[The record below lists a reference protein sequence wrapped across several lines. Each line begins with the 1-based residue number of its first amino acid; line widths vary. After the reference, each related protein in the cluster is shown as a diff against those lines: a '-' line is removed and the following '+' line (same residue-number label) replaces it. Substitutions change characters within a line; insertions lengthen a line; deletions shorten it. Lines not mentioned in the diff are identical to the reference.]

1 MLSAIRKLFGNNK
14 ETVREKE
21 SDIEQQQYIQYA
33 QEVEATLRRLEEHL
47 HESDDSAEIIQTV
60 MKTACR
66 FYQGDWVGFLEV
78 DLELGLWTPYVWFHP
93 HGEDKTT
100 QLLQEYESADF
111 FRRWI
116 DAMNDNSA
124 LCILSSD
131 ELPDAPPE
139 ELNLY
144 HHLDIRKLLAVPVKP
159 RPTGFLVVRNPQRY
173 ITRSSM
179 LQMLAFVLLAS
190 INEQKLMQS
199 LKMSLSPDNIEKDT
213 DVIINVFGNLEIYT
227 SGGVLRESDLKSP
240 KICRLLVYMLLNRK
254 VTIPAREIAE
264 AIWAEEALESD
275 NPGKNLRAL
284 IFRLRQSFSLIS
296 NYSLIETT
304 PTGYCFNPKL
314 NIMTDLQLFEKYWDA
329 VQQKNLVSDKVDI
342 LKQAVNLYKG
352 DVLSSAA
359 GEHWLIPTAS
369 HYNLRYL
376 GMVNELLKTLADE
389 KDFHDLHKY
398 AAQALAVDQSYGMA
412 YYWLIYS
419 MVKMGASELAKTQLQ
434 IAQQNLVEEDY
445 DELVEKLKSME
456 TLPTSN
462 LFRNEKVRG

>member
-1 MLSAIRKLFGNNK
+1 
-14 ETVREKE
+14 
-21 SDIEQQQYIQYA
+21 
-33 QEVEATLRRLEEHL
+33 
-47 HESDDSAEIIQTV
+47 
-60 MKTACR
+60 
-66 FYQGDWVGFLEV
+66 
-78 DLELGLWTPYVWFHP
+78 
-93 HGEDKTT
+93 
-100 QLLQEYESADF
+100 
-111 FRRWI
+111 
-116 DAMNDNSA
+116 
-124 LCILSSD
+124 
-131 ELPDAPPE
+131 
-139 ELNLY
+139 
-144 HHLDIRKLLAVPVKP
+144 
-159 RPTGFLVVRNPQRY
+159 
-173 ITRSSM
+173 
-179 LQMLAFVLLAS
+179 MLAFVLLAS

-227 SGGVLRESDLKSP
+227 SGGVLRESNLKSP

>member
-1 MLSAIRKLFGNNK
+1 
-14 ETVREKE
+14 
-21 SDIEQQQYIQYA
+21 
-33 QEVEATLRRLEEHL
+33 
-47 HESDDSAEIIQTV
+47 
-60 MKTACR
+60 
-66 FYQGDWVGFLEV
+66 
-78 DLELGLWTPYVWFHP
+78 
-93 HGEDKTT
+93 
-100 QLLQEYESADF
+100 
-111 FRRWI
+111 
-116 DAMNDNSA
+116 
-124 LCILSSD
+124 
-131 ELPDAPPE
+131 
-139 ELNLY
+139 
-144 HHLDIRKLLAVPVKP
+144 
-159 RPTGFLVVRNPQRY
+159 
-173 ITRSSM
+173 
-179 LQMLAFVLLAS
+179 MLAFVLLAS

-227 SGGVLRESDLKSP
+227 SGGILRESDLKSP

-264 AIWAEEALESD
+264 AIWPEEALESD

-304 PTGYCFNPKL
+304 PNGYCFNSKL

-398 AAQALAVDQSYGMA
+398 AAQALTVDPANGTA

-419 MVKMGASELAKTQLQ
+419 MVKMGASELAKTQVQ
-434 IAQQNLVEEDY
+434 IAQQNLLEEDY
-445 DELVEKLKSME
+445 DELIIKLKHIE
-456 TLPTSN
+456 TSPTAN

>member
-1 MLSAIRKLFGNNK
+1 MLSAIKKLFKDSK
-14 ETVREKE
+14 ETVRKKE
-21 SDIEQQQYIQYA
+21 EDIEQQQYIQYA
-33 QEVEATLRRLEEHL
+33 QEVEAALRLLEEQL
-47 HESDDSAEIIQTV
+47 HESDDSAEIIQNV
-60 MKTACR
+60 MKTACQ

-78 DLELGLWTPYVWFHP
+78 DLELGLWTPYVWFNP

-124 LCILSSD
+124 LYILSAD

-190 INEQKLMQS
+190 INEQKLVQS
-199 LKMSLSPDNIEKDT
+199 LKMSLSPDNIERDT

-304 PTGYCFNPKL
+304 PNGYCFNPKL
-314 NIMTDLQLFEKYWDA
+314 NIMTDMQLFEKHWDA

-434 IAQQNLVEEDY
+434 IAQQNLLKEDY
-445 DELVEKLKSME
+445 DELIGKLKGME
-456 TLPTSN
+456 TFPTSS
-462 LFRNEKVRG
+462 LFRNEKLQG